1 MVQAFAS
8 AGLPVQ
14 SNLAVPGAPQNAA
27 APAPDATA
35 AAPALPGAADTFQA
49 QGTQQGGDAQ
59 ANNLLQGIGKLIEQL
74 GDVFKT
80 IGELLQGGGGGAAPA
95 GTPEQTPTP
104 TPTPAPQ
111 TGDTGNNNTTN
122 TNNNTNNNTNVNN
135 NPTPPPANTRT
146 PVANAMEV
154 EMPAKIAAHPDIAKD
169 INAPL
174 NFNITGQ
181 GGGQW
186 GVDLRKNSDWV
197 QKGQIANPKAT
208 ITISADDF
216 MGLRQGK
223 LDGMTL
229 FQQGRIK
236 FEPFDMGVAMKLG
249 DLLK

>member
-1 MVQAFAS
+1 MVQAFA
-8 AGLPVQ
+8 AVGLPAQ
-14 SNLAVPGAPQNAA
+14 SNLALPGAPPNAA
-27 APAPDATA
+27 AQPAGATA
-35 AAPALPGAADTFQA
+35 GAPALPGAADAFQPA
-49 QGTQQGGDAQ
+49 QQPDAAAATQGGGDAQ
-59 ANNLLQGIGKLIEQL
+59 ANGLLQGIGKLISQL

-80 IGELLQGGGGGAAPA
+80 LGELLQGGGGGGGA
-95 GTPEQTPTP
+95 QTPPVDQNPNPNP
-104 TPTPAPQ
+104 TPPPV
-111 TGDTGNNNTTN
+111 D
-122 TNNNTNNNTNVNN
+122 N
-135 NPTPPPANTRT
+135 NPTPPPANNTQT
-146 PVANAMEV
+146 PVQQAMETD
-154 EMPAKIAAHPDIAKD
+154 MPAKIAAHPDLRKD

-197 QKGQIANPKAT
+197 QRGQIANPKAT